1 MAQIN
6 IKQLFAQKYN
16 NIKIL
21 LKDGIKEVSLLEN
34 KENKQK
40 IIMKEIDISKLNEKE
55 KEMSEQEGKILLK
68 LKHPNIVKCY
78 GFYYEK
84 DKIIILIEYIEGGDL
99 FNKIENQKNKNK
111 YFKEEEIIDWFIEIC
126 EGIKYIHSNNI
137 IHRDLKPQNI
147 FFNKDN
153 HIKIGDFG
161 ISKQLINTNKAN
173 TRLGSEN
180 YVSPEIISNQSYD
193 YRIDIWNLGIILYE
207 LTQLKH
213 PFEDNKIS
221 IEKKINNILKGE
233 FFNFS
238 NKNYSPKLLNLIEN
252 LLKVNPNER
261 KNIDEIL
268 LICYTIKIT
277 KNSNS
282 KNE

>member
-1 MAQIN
+1 MEQIN
-6 IKQLFAQKYN
+6 IKQLFAQKYVQ
-16 NIKIL
+16 IKIL
-21 LKDGIKEVSLLEN
+21 FKDRNKEVSLLEN

-40 IIMKEIDISKLNEKE
+40 IIMKENDIEKLNEKE

-68 LKHPNIVKCY
+68 LKHPNIINCY

-84 DKIIILIEYIEGGDL
+84 DKIIILIEYAEGGDL
-99 FNKIENQKNKNK
+99 FNKIENQKNKNKNK

-161 ISKQLINTNKAN
+161 ISKQLINKYYASTKI
-173 TRLGSEN
+173 GSEN
-180 YVSPEIISNQSYD
+180 YLSPEIIQDQSYD
-193 YRIDIWNLGIILYE
+193 YKRDIWNLGIILYE

-213 PFEDNKIS
+213 HF
-221 IEKKINNILKGE
+221 
-233 FFNFS
+233 
-238 NKNYSPKLLNLIEN
+238 
-252 LLKVNPNER
+252 
-261 KNIDEIL
+261 
-268 LICYTIKIT
+268 
-277 KNSNS
+277 
-282 KNE
+282 

>member
-34 KENKQK
+34 KENQQK

-68 LKHPNIVKCY
+68 LKHPNIINCY
-78 GFYYEK
+78 GFYYQI
-84 DKIIILIEYIEGGDL
+84 DKIIILIEYAEGGDL
-99 FNKIENQKNKNK
+99 FNKIENQKNKNE

-161 ISKQLINTNKAN
+161 ISKQLIKTNKAN

-180 YVSPEIISNQSYD
+180 YIPEIINNQSYD

-221 IEKKINNILKGE
+221 IEKKINNILKGQ

-238 NKNYSPKLLNLIEN
+238 NKNYSPKIFYLVKDLLMA
-252 LLKVNPNER
+252 
-261 KNIDEIL
+261 NI
-268 LICYTIKIT
+268 
-277 KNSNS
+277 
-282 KNE
+282 

>member
-68 LKHPNIVKCY
+68 LKHPNIINCY

-84 DKIIILIEYIEGGDL
+84 DKIIILIEYAEGGDL
-99 FNKIENQKNKNK
+99 FNKIENQKNKNE

-153 HIKIGDFG
+153 HIKIGDFSF
-161 ISKQLINTNKAN
+161 SKQLINTNKAI

-180 YVSPEIISNQSYD
+180 YISPEIISNQSYD

-221 IEKKINNILKGE
+221 IEKKINNILKGIHQ
-233 FFNFS
+233 
-238 NKNYSPKLLNLIEN
+238 NY
-252 LLKVNPNER
+252 
-261 KNIDEIL
+261 
-268 LICYTIKIT
+268 
-277 KNSNS
+277 
-282 KNE
+282 

>member
-55 KEMSEQEGKILLK
+55 KEISEQEGKILLK

-84 DKIIILIEYIEGGDL
+84 DKIIILIEYAEGGDL
-99 FNKIENQKNKNK
+99 FNKIENQKNKNE

-126 EGIKYIHSNNI
+126 EGIKYIHSKNI

-147 FFNKDN
+147 FLNKN
-153 HIKIGDFG
+153 NNIKIGDFG
-161 ISKQLINTNKAN
+161 ISKQLINKNKAS
-173 TRLGSEN
+173 TKIGSE
-180 YVSPEIISNQSYD
+180 YYISPEIIQDQPYD
-193 YRIDIWNLGIILYE
+193 YKSDIWNLGIILYE

-221 IEKKINNILKGE
+221 IEKKINNIKKGKY
-233 FFNFS
+233 FDFS
-238 NKNYSPKLLNLIEN
+238 NINYSSNLLNLIKD
-252 LLKVNPNER
+252 LLKVNSNER
-261 KNIDEIL
+261 INIDQIIL
-268 LICYTIKIT
+268 ECYNIKIK

-282 KNE
+282 KTE